1 MSTADDENRSLLII
15 YATETGNA
23 QDAADYIARQ
33 CRRIASRCRVVNV
46 EDFSLPDLLSELIV
60 IFVVS
65 TTGSGVEPRSMTSFW
80 KNLLRGDLPPDTF
93 EDLYFSVFGLGDTA
107 YEKFCWAAKKL
118 SRRLESLGASE
129 FYERGEGDEQ
139 HPLGIDGALLPW
151 TEGLLKT
158 LLDISPLPPGVEV
171 EPSNTLPSARVSL
184 KPTSQSILDSSVDP
198 LKSDTLYHTATVKK
212 NARITA
218 EDWYQDVRHFEFD
231 FSDDIHYEPGDVA
244 VIHPSAS
251 PSDVDSFLSTM
262 SWTDSANQ
270 PIEIEQIMQDQT
282 LPDHLPKITTLRD
295 LFTRFLDFNAVPRR
309 SFFLYLRHFTTDE
322 LEREKLDEFLSAEGA
337 DELYEYC
344 YRVRRTIHE
353 VLAEFRH
360 VRIPRDY
367 VFDVFPAIRPREFSI
382 ASSVNAHPRQ
392 IHLCVAIV
400 KYRTKLK
407 VPRRGVCT
415 SYLSTLKAGVSVA
428 EIHKFDGSDAITGDT
443 LRVGIKKG
451 LLKLPADN
459 STPILCV
466 GPGTGIAPM
475 RAAIEQRIADGAHA
489 NTLYFG
495 CRSAAKDHHYGSE
508 WQAYAEKQQLRYRV
522 ALSRDGPEGE
532 KRTYV
537 QDLIRQDSEEVWR
550 LVGDHKGWV
559 LISGSSN
566 KMPAA
571 VKDAIAFAA
580 EKHGGLSSEEAKEYV
595 QSMIREGRLI
605 EECWS

>member
-1 MSTADDENRSLLII
+1 MSATDDENRSLLII

-33 CRRIASRCRVVNV
+33 CRRVAFRCRVIDI
-46 EDFSLPDLLSELIV
+46 ESFSLPDLLSEAIV

-65 TTGSGVEPRSMTSFW
+65 TTGSGVEPRSMTPFW

-129 FYERGEGDEQ
+129 LYERGEGDEQ
-139 HPLGIDGALLPW
+139 HPLGIDGTLLPW
-151 TEGLLKT
+151 TEGLLNT
-158 LLDISPLPPGVEV
+158 LLDISPLPPGIEIKPANV
-171 EPSNTLPSARVSL
+171 LPSTRVSL
-184 KPTSQSILDSSVDP
+184 NPTSQTTLESSADP
-198 LKSDTLYHTATVKK
+198 LKSDTLYHTATVKA
-212 NARITA
+212 NDRITA
-218 EDWYQDVRHFEFD
+218 EDWYQDVRHFEIDFD
-231 FSDDIHYEPGDVA
+231 DDIQYDPGDVA
-244 VIHPSAS
+244 IIHPSAS
-251 PSDVDSFLSTM
+251 STDVDSFLFTM
-262 SWTDSANQ
+262 SWTDSADQ
-270 PIEIEQIMQDQT
+270 PFEIEQVMHDQS

-309 SFFLYLRHFTTDE
+309 SFFQYLRHFTSDD
-322 LEREKLDEFLSAEGA
+322 LEREKLDEFLLPEGA
-337 DELYEYC
+337 EELFEYC

-353 VLAEFRH
+353 VLSEFQH
-360 VRIPRDY
+360 VKIPKDY
-367 VFDVFPAIRPREFSI
+367 IFDVFPAIRPREFSI
-382 ASSVNAHPRQ
+382 ASSIKKHPHQ

-407 VPRRGVCT
+407 IPRKGICT
-415 SYLSTLKAGVSVA
+415 SYLSTLKAG
-428 EIHKFDGSDAITGDT
+428 DT
-443 LRVGIKKG
+443 IRVGIKKG
-451 LLKLPADN
+451 LLKLPDDN
-459 STPILCV
+459 DTPVICV

-475 RAAIEQRIADGAHA
+475 RSVIEQRTASGAHA

-495 CRSAAKDHHYGSE
+495 CRSEPKDHHYGSE
-508 WQAYAEKQQLRYRV
+508 WQAYLEKQQLQYR
-522 ALSRDGPEGE
+522 AAFSRDSPEGQ

-537 QDLIRQDSEEVWR
+537 QDLIRQDSEDIWK
-550 LVGDHKGWV
+550 LVGEHKGWV

-571 VKDAIAFAA
+571 VKEAVAFAA
-580 EKHGGLSSEEAKEYV
+580 EKHGGLSADQAKEYV
-595 QSMIREGRLI
+595 QSMIKEGRLI